1 MGMMFGGVLLNFAN
15 FSEQQIFCLV
25 GILHLFVQLPFI
37 SIMAETKNE
46 HAPKNISN
54 QMTRIFEAIS
64 DSQIYQPLFFLLF
77 SGLMPSSGDA
87 FANFLLGPL
96 HFSDFEYASIA
107 AVSIVALMGGIT
119 IYDNFLKE
127 VHIHKL
133 FYVIIVVQSV
143 LKLTQLL
150 LVYRVNVDWGISDV
164 WFAFG
169 DEVINDTFNFM
180 LQMPVL
186 IFAARVCPKD
196 VEGSVYAFLTM
207 SMNVAGSAGN
217 TVSSLITHGLG
228 ITLTNFDNLGH
239 LILICSACNLVPMLF
254 VHNLPKY
261 ISDVRAITRKS
272 PKQKNVG
279 LMVLMTVLFFLMWSL
294 SSAFVNILSSHSG
307 GGNVISK
314 SATYPN
320 MHDERTHHHHYHH
333 SND

>member
-1 MGMMFGGVLLNFAN
+1 M
-15 FSEQQIFCLV
+15 
-25 GILHLFVQLPFI
+25 
-37 SIMAETKNE
+37 
-46 HAPKNISN
+46 
-54 QMTRIFEAIS
+54 
-64 DSQIYQPLFFLLF
+64 
-77 SGLMPSSGDA
+77 
-87 FANFLLGPL
+87 
-96 HFSDFEYASIA
+96 
-107 AVSIVALMGGIT
+107 
-119 IYDNFLKE
+119 
-127 VHIHKL
+127 
-133 FYVIIVVQSV
+133 
-143 LKLTQLL
+143 
-150 LVYRVNVDWGISDV
+150 DWGISDV

>member
-1 MGMMFGGVLLNFAN
+1 MGMITGGILLDVAD
-15 FSEQQIFCLV
+15 FSEQQIFFLV
-25 GILHLFVQLPFI
+25 GILHLCIQLPFV
-37 SIMAETKNE
+37 SFMAESKLQPTRK
-46 HAPKNISN
+46 IST
-54 QMTRIFEAIS
+54 QMNRIFEAIS
-64 DSQIYQPLFFLLF
+64 DAQIYQPLFFLLF

-96 HFSDFEYASIA
+96 QFSDFEYASIA
-107 AVSIVALMGGIT
+107 AVSICALMGGIT
-119 IYDNFLKE
+119 IYDTFLKE
-127 VHIHKL
+127 VHIHRL
-133 FYVIIVVQSV
+133 FYVIIVVQSL

-217 TVSSLITHGLG
+217 TVSSMITHSLG
-228 ITLTNFDNLGH
+228 ITLTNFDNLGN
-239 LILICSACNLVPMLF
+239 LILVCSACNLIPMIL

-261 ISDVRAITRKS
+261 ISDIRPITRKS
-272 PKQKNVG
+272 KKEKSVG
-279 LMVLMTVLFFLMWSL
+279 LLVILTVMFFLMWSL
-294 SSAFVNILSSHSG
+294 SSAFVNILSSHKG
-307 GGNVISK
+307 DDVLVK
-314 SATYPN
+314 PAKYPN